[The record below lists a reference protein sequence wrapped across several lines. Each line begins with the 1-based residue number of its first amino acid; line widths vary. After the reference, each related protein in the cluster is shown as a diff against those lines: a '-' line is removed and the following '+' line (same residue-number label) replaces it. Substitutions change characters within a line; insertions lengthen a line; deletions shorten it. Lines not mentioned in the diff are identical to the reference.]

1 MSLPSS
7 PNDSDSRRL
16 VPAKKMPGRLVD
28 GEMVLVDSRARR
40 VFVMNSV
47 GGVVWHG
54 VERGAAASE
63 IVAEVVAR
71 FRVDEQRAGS
81 DVSKFLDQ
89 LEAAGLAAPAEIPD
103 AG

>member
-7 PNDSDSRRL
+7 SNSSGSRRL

-28 GEMVLVDSRARR
+28 GETVLVDSRARR

-47 GGVVWHG
+47 GGVVWRG
-54 VERGAAASE
+54 VERGAAARE

-71 FRVDEQRAGS
+71 FRVDEQRADN
-81 DVSKFLDQ
+81 DVSNFLDK
-89 LEAAGLAAPAEIPD
+89 LEAAGLACPAENP
-103 AG
+103 